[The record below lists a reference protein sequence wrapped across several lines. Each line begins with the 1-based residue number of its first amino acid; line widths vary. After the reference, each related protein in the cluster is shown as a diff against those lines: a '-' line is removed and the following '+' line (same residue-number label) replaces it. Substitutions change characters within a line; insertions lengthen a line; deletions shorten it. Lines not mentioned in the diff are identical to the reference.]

1 MSHITRAPVAT
12 PHTASATRSA
22 PSAPGKHAPVL
33 ITEREVSFSTVA
45 AASARSAGRPW
56 LGITL
61 IARLDR
67 MLTALTQPRPHCA
80 RREPVY
86 FETARM
92 SRAMERL

>member
-22 PSAPGKHAPVL
+22 PSAPGKHPPVL
-33 ITEREVSFSTVA
+33 ITEREVLFSTA
-45 AASARSAGRPW
+45 AAVSARSASRTW
-56 LGITL
+56 LG
-61 IARLDR
+61 
-67 MLTALTQPRPHCA
+67 P

-92 SRAMERL
+92 SREMERR

>member
-1 MSHITRAPVAT
+1 
-12 PHTASATRSA
+12 
-22 PSAPGKHAPVL
+22 
-33 ITEREVSFSTVA
+33 
-45 AASARSAGRPW
+45 
-56 LGITL
+56 
-61 IARLDR
+61 